1 MIGSKPTPAW
11 TKLSRHEL
19 SGGTRTIGA
28 TYLIESAHFC
38 WINWKPWDRSDWYA
52 TARKY
57 ISLLHPEKNI
67 WDQPKASP
75 RSVCVVLDDASSA
88 ETANHWFKPKYVAV
102 ESFTF
107 RPVGN
112 TSPHDV
118 ATSVLAPRQISAGTR
133 LPDVCRE
140 WASSLKLSMRPQ
152 ISQYDGLLGLVRG
165 RHRAAGFRVVEVIVE
180 VRVATERRV
189 VLERGQEHRCTLSTR

>member
-1 MIGSKPTPAW
+1 MRPT
-11 TKLSRHEL
+11 K
-19 SGGTRTIGA
+19 G
-28 TYLIESAHFC
+28 
-38 WINWKPWDRSDWYA
+38 
-52 TARKY
+52 
-57 ISLLHPEKNI
+57 
-67 WDQPKASP
+67 
-75 RSVCVVLDDASSA
+75 
-88 ETANHWFKPKYVAV
+88 ETALSLCCARRCFTRRDCASHWFKPKYVAV

-189 VLERGQEHRCTLSTR
+189 VLERGQEHRCTLSKSKENNQPI